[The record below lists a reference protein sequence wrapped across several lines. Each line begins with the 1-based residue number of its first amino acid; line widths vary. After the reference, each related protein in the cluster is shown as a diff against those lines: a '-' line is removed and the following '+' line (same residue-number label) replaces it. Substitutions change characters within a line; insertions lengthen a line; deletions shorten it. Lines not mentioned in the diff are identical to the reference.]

1 MSSIDFNSNK
11 IITNYPIIIKWSFTT
26 GCIGC
31 VFFFSSMR
39 SSKRLQPNAL
49 VNKPPKKT
57 LNSLKMPKITNQVS
71 GKGMKIL
78 DIFVSLL
85 NETILKTVEVFQWR
99 ILIDFTKNMVVRR
112 FKYLYTNAILLTKKK
127 KSKVILRFFN
137 NYTIR
142 IKESFLIKKH
152 FFK

>member
-1 MSSIDFNSNK
+1 
-11 IITNYPIIIKWSFTT
+11 
-26 GCIGC
+26 
-31 VFFFSSMR
+31 MR

-127 KSKVILRFFN
+127 KK
-137 NYTIR
+137 
-142 IKESFLIKKH
+142 IKSNTSFL
-152 FFK
+152 

>member
-1 MSSIDFNSNK
+1 MKFYNWM
-11 IITNYPIIIKWSFTT
+11 YRM
-26 GCIGC
+26 C
-31 VFFFSSMR
+31 FFFSSMR